1 MFGRHASH
9 VRDGR
14 GWRGEREDVQSEI
27 VAVQLAFGHDGR
39 GRDVSHVGD
48 AESRTRDEDCHRE
61 RERERCARKKGA

>member
-27 VAVQLAFGHDGR
+27 VAVPLAFGHDGR

-48 AESRTRDEDCHRE
+48 A
-61 RERERCARKKGA
+61 